1 MAEEKISACVD
12 EMDDRK
18 SRHRTR
24 QIEQGLLGL
33 VKFTAKAL
41 HEWGAT
47 IFALATSATVMK
59 ILTRL
64 LGLPFNRQ
72 SCELHA

>member
-24 QIEQGLLGL
+24 QIVQGLLGL

-41 HEWGAT
+41 HE
-47 IFALATSATVMK
+47 
-59 ILTRL
+59 
-64 LGLPFNRQ
+64 
-72 SCELHA
+72 